1 MRWAQ
6 VGDALCVSEWR
17 WVGLD
22 VVGLH
27 EGSELVGD
35 LSQGLSSLLM
45 EEHRNDTST
54 QVHNIVIIIL
64 CHTNCTVPVLVY
76 MPILFL

>member
-1 MRWAQ
+1 MWWAQ
-6 VGDALCVSEWR
+6 VGNALCVSEWR

-35 LSQGLSSLLM
+35 LGQCLSSLLM
-45 EEHRNDTST
+45 EGHKNDANT
-54 QVHNIVIIIL
+54 QVRVHDIIIIVF
-64 CHTNCTVPVLVY
+64 CHINYLS
-76 MPILFL
+76 LASGQDLH